1 MTIRV
6 AVNLL
11 WLRPGVVGGSEEL
24 ICGYLAALAD
34 RPAPP
39 GGPELEP
46 TLFVTPGFDSAHS
59 ELAQRFPTVPAP
71 DVPLG
76 RPGRVGVETVWLP
89 RRIGDFDVVHHA
101 GGTLPG
107 RARPPSLVTV
117 HDLQPLDRPEAFGAV
132 KRRWLQRQ
140 LPAAMDGADAIH
152 VTTRFVAR
160 GVADRFPDQAA
171 KVTVVPPV
179 VPTVTSDTAGDR
191 DRLSRLG
198 LTGPF
203 VLYPA
208 ITYPHKNHGVLI
220 DAVARCRADRPDLQ
234 LVLTG
239 APGPDDVVV
248 RQQLTPADRH
258 LGRVARQ
265 DLEVL
270 LRQAAVLAFPS
281 RYEGFGLPVI
291 EAMRAGTPVVASDA
305 AALPETVGSG
315 GLVVDPDDL
324 DGWVAAIGRV
334 LQGGDDVDRMVAE
347 GADRARSFDA
357 GPVADQLADLYAG
370 VAAGRGGA

>member
-1 MTIRV
+1 MSVRV

-24 ICGYLAALAD
+24 ICGYLAAIAD

-39 GGPELEP
+39 GGPELDL
-46 TLFVTPGFDSAHS
+46 TLFVAPGFDEAHPD
-59 ELAQRFPTVPAP
+59 LAERFPTIPGP

-76 RPGRVGVETVWLP
+76 RPGRVGVESVWLP
-89 RRIGDFDVVHHA
+89 RRISDFDVVHHA

-107 RARPPSLVTV
+107 RARPASLVTL
-117 HDLQPLDRPEAFGAV
+117 HDLQPLDRPEAFGVV

-140 LPAAMDGADAIH
+140 LPGAVDGADAVH
-152 VTTRFVAR
+152 VTTRFVAD
-160 GVADRFPDQAA
+160 GVAARFPRDAA

-179 VPTVTSDTAGDR
+179 VPDLTSDPSGDR
-191 DRLSRLG
+191 NRLSRLG

-220 DAVARCRADRPDLQ
+220 DAVARCRAEHPDLQ

-239 APGPDDVVV
+239 GPGPDDVAV
-248 RQQLTPADRH
+248 RQRLTAADRH
-258 LGRVARQ
+258 LGRVARE
-265 DLEVL
+265 DLEIL

-291 EAMRAGTPVVASDA
+291 EAMRARTPVVASSA
-305 AALPETVGSG
+305 AALPETVGSA
-315 GLVVDPDDL
+315 GLVVDPDDR
-324 DGWVAAIGRV
+324 DGWVSAIGRV
-334 LQGGDDVDRMVAE
+334 LQGGADVDRMVAA
-347 GADRARSFDA
+347 GSAHARSFDA
-357 GPVADQLADLYAG
+357 GPVADELADLYTG
-370 VAAGRGGA
+370 VAARRSDA